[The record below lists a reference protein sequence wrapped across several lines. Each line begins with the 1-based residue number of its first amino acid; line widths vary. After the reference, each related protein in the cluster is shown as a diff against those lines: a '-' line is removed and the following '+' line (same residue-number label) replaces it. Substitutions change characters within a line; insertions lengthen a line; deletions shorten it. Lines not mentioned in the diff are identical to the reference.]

1 MLNLAQNA
9 TVHLQNNTNYCF
21 ERDNLQPSNHNI
33 QLHEKSN
40 GFEYD
45 NKFDMLNQDF
55 LIWILILW
63 FWVNIVFQITIIN
76 ELEYGIFDNNNNSI
90 EM

>member
-33 QLHEKSN
+33 QLHKKSN

-55 LIWILILW
+55 LI
-63 FWVNIVFQITIIN
+63 
-76 ELEYGIFDNNNNSI
+76 
-90 EM
+90 